1 MNTVT
6 TNNQSPV
13 RAMMQSLPAAS
24 NHDYASSRTS
34 GAKRRHLNPLL
45 VSLTVNS
52 VGSGQQSP
60 REEQGKGLSD
70 YLSNL
75 PQINH
80 QKDNISRR
88 NDVLSKSMAISSQR
102 SDVQSS
108 TFQVT
113 G

>member
-1 MNTVT
+1 
-6 TNNQSPV
+6 
-13 RAMMQSLPAAS
+13 MQSLPAAS

-34 GAKRRHLNPLL
+34 GAKRHLNPLL

-75 PQINH
+75 PHINP
-80 QKDNISRR
+80 QKDNSSRR

-108 TFQVT
+108 TFRVT